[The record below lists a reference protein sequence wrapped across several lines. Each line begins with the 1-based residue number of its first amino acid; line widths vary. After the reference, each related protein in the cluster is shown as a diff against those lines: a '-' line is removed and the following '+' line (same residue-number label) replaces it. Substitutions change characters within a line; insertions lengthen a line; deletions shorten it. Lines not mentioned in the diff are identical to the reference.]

1 MKNIPFLS
9 FEYQNSVY
17 RKQVLEAMTE
27 VYDSNWYILGKY
39 VSDFEEKYANLHTI
53 GYCVGVANGL
63 DALILALKSLNIK
76 KGDEVLV
83 PSNTYI
89 ATWLAVSACGAKP
102 VGVEPDPK
110 TYNISPKNLNSSLTP
125 LTKAIIPVHL
135 YGQAC
140 EMDEIVSFARQE
152 NLYIVEDNAQ
162 AHGATYRGKMTGTF
176 GNVNATSFYPG
187 KNLGALGDA
196 GAVTTN
202 DEQLANQIKVLRNYG
217 SEKKYY
223 NEIKGYNSRLD
234 EIQAA
239 VLSVKL
245 KYLIEFTNQR
255 QNIAATYNAELTG
268 VGDIILPTVHP
279 DATHVYHQYV
289 IRTSKRDQLQAF
301 LGQRNI
307 GTLIHYPI
315 PPHLQKA
322 YTELEQRVGAFPIAE
337 NLANTVLSLPIYPG
351 LSRQD
356 VSFIAETIKE
366 FFNRL

>member
-1 MKNIPFLS
+1 M
-9 FEYQNSVY
+9 
-17 RKQVLEAMTE
+17 
-27 VYDSNWYILGKY
+27 
-39 VSDFEEKYANLHTI
+39 
-53 GYCVGVANGL
+53 
-63 DALILALKSLNIK
+63 
-76 KGDEVLV
+76 
-83 PSNTYI
+83 
-89 ATWLAVSACGAKP
+89 
-102 VGVEPDPK
+102 
-110 TYNISPKNLNSSLTP
+110 TP

-152 NLYIVEDNAQ
+152 NLYIIEDNAQ

-176 GNVNATSFYPG
+176 GHVNATSFYPG

-196 GAVTTN
+196 GALTTN
-202 DEQLANQIKVLRNYG
+202 DEQIAHRIRVLRNYG

-223 NEIKGYNSRLD
+223 NQIKGYNSRLD

-245 KYLIEFTNQR
+245 KYLTEFTKQR
-255 QNIAATYNAELTG
+255 QDIAATYNAELTG
-268 VGDIILPTVHP
+268 VGDIVLPTVHP
-279 DATHVYHQYV
+279 NATHVYHQYV

-301 LGQRNI
+301 LGERNI

-322 YTELEQRVGAFPIAE
+322 YTELEQRAGAFPMAE
-337 NLANTVLSLPIYPG
+337 NLAKSVLSLPIYPG

-356 VSFIAETIKE
+356 VSFVAETIKE
-366 FFNRL
+366 FFKKL